1 MQMNLENIT
10 LDNIKERLSSML
22 VNLSAVFAI
31 ITLIA
36 SLSRI
41 PTIGF
46 LPVMALHI
54 AITIAFIVM
63 LSFGKRIHYS
73 HRATFLCVIL
83 FVAGVAGVHNFGL
96 SAGGTIF
103 LYGCSI
109 ISAMILNFR
118 AAIAFNIGGA
128 AVLTLYMVLVSQ
140 FDYVFNVDV
149 GEYGLRVSS
158 WLVYILSYVFI
169 NSVVLFLVIRVNQY
183 LTEFSEMQKVNLER
197 TEVKLDYSQTILNTV
212 LNNLPYAIL
221 WKDTESNYVGA
232 NRQFLR
238 QMNLQNLSTIKGAS
252 DATFLPADQVDKVKA
267 MEQKLID
274 GTKTK
279 ISYHDSMVDEDG
291 NRQHRE
297 IMRVGMYSE
306 SGELVGLLVSFND
319 ITDFKRL
326 EEKAQQ
332 AMEQA
337 TAANS
342 AKSRFLAN
350 ISHELRTPMN
360 GVFGLLDLCLQTEV
374 TEQQADYL
382 RKATTSIRLLTG
394 IINDLL
400 DLSKIEANQL
410 QLEQIPFS
418 FKQLLMDIESLYA
431 KEAEMKGLKLE
442 LDYFGKEDL
451 LPLGDPTRVS
461 QIIFNL
467 VSNAIKFTD
476 SGKVKVSIKS
486 LVYSGIVTTKIYVQD
501 SGKGIAA
508 DNLDKIFDAFAQ
520 AELATTRES
529 GGSGLGLSIVKKLVE
544 QMEGLMTV
552 KSSVGVGTK
561 FSITLRHKEQG
572 AEKRVNRQKRDLID
586 LKGKSVLVVDDNL
599 INIEIAGAMLTQNS
613 AEVYS
618 AYNGVEAIEFLNKH
632 TVDLIL
638 LDIAMPVMDGC
649 ECIKQIRA
657 NDSLKD
663 LPVIALTAN
672 VMASEV
678 ELYNELGFDTYIAK
692 PYERAHLLET
702 IANLLNR

>member
-1 MQMNLENIT
+1 MQMNIENIT
-10 LDNIKERLSSML
+10 LDDIKERLTTTL
-22 VNLSAVFAI
+22 FNLSAAFAI

-41 PTIGF
+41 STLGF
-46 LPVMALHI
+46 MPVMALH
-54 AITIAFIVM
+54 TVIVISM
-63 LSFGKRIHYS
+63 IVIVIFSKHIHYTY
-73 HRATFLCVIL
+73 RGQFLCITL
-83 FVAGVAGVHNFGL
+83 FIGGVAGLHNFGL

-118 AAIAFNIGGA
+118 AAIAFNVGGA
-128 AVLTLYMVLVSQ
+128 AALILYLVLINKLGYT
-140 FDYVFNVDV
+140 FKVDV
-149 GEYGLRVSS
+149 GEYGLRTSS

-183 LTEFSEMQKVNLER
+183 LIKLSELQKANLTR

-212 LNNLPYAIL
+212 LNNLPFAIL
-221 WKDTESNYVGA
+221 WKDADSNYVGA
-232 NRQFLR
+232 NKQFLA
-238 QMNLQNLSTIKGAS
+238 QMGLKNLSDIAGSKDS
-252 DATFLPADQVDKVKA
+252 DFLPNDQVQKIQK
-267 MEQKLID
+267 MEQTLIGD
-274 GTKTK
+274 REAK
-279 ISYHDSMVDEDG
+279 IRYHDIFEDEQG
-291 NRQHRE
+291 NRKHRE
-297 IMRVGMYSE
+297 VMRIGMHSD

-319 ITDFKRL
+319 ITEFKRL
-326 EEKAQQ
+326 EEKAQK

-337 TAANS
+337 TAANT

-360 GVFGLLDLCLQTEV
+360 GVYGLLDLCLQTEV
-374 TEQQADYL
+374 TQQQADYL
-382 RKATTSIRLLTG
+382 LKATTSIRLLTR

-418 FKQLLMDIESLYA
+418 FKELLVDVENLFRKDA
-431 KEAEMKGLKLE
+431 EAKGLQLE
-442 LDYFGKEDL
+442 IDYYGKDDL
-451 LPLGDPTRVS
+451 LPIGDPTRIS

-467 VSNAIKFTD
+467 LSNAIKFTD
-476 SGKVKVSIKS
+476 SGKVKVTIKS
-486 LVYSGIVTTKIYVQD
+486 LEYSGILTTKIYVQD
-501 SGKGIAA
+501 SGKGIA
-508 DNLDKIFDAFAQ
+508 DENLGKIFDAFTQ

-544 QMEGLMTV
+544 QMEGLMSV

-561 FSITLRHKEQG
+561 FCITLRHKQQG
-572 AEKRVNRQKRDLID
+572 KEKRVDRKKRNLID
-586 LKGKSVLVVDDNL
+586 LKGKSILVVDDNL
-599 INIEIAGAMLTQNS
+599 INIEIAGAMLAQNG
-613 AEVYS
+613 AEVHS
-618 AYNGVEAIEFLNKH
+618 AYNGVEAIEFLNKQ
-632 TVDLIL
+632 TVDLVL

-649 ECIKQIRA
+649 ECIKRIRA
-657 NDSLKD
+657 MRSLRN

-678 ELYNELGFDTYIAK
+678 ETYRELGFDTYIPK

-702 IANLLNR
+702 IANYL